1 MPTSLRPGEVLRSR
15 YKIRRVIG
23 QGGMGSIYL
32 ADDLRLEG
40 RLCAVKE
47 VVHDRTLTSD
57 LLQEAR
63 EQFLREATIL
73 ARLDHPNLPKVSDY
87 FSIGGRDYLVMDF
100 VPGKDLRMI
109 MLEAQRKGTFLS
121 EKDVLNWANQLAD
134 ALAYLHGQNPPIL
147 HRDIKPSNLK
157 YTPGG
162 ILKLVDFGLVKILV
176 SDEVTVTIVQGK
188 GTAIYTPLEQY
199 GGQAGHTD
207 TRSDIYAFGA
217 TLYHLLTN
225 TPPVEAHERFLHPDS
240 LIPPRQINPDI
251 SVRTERAILWAM
263 SLHPEDRPP
272 DVETFRRALL
282 GDVETTLSPKVR
294 LPSPTLMDLI
304 SSPLEM
310 SLAILA
316 VGVTLLSLILTFV
329 R

>member
-1 MPTSLRPGEVLRSR
+1 MPTSLKPGEVLRNR
-15 YKIRRVIG
+15 YKIRRIIG

-63 EQFLREATIL
+63 EQFLREATTL

-109 MLEAQRKGTFLS
+109 MLEAQKKGTFLS
-121 EKDVLNWANQLAD
+121 ERDVLTWANQLAN
-134 ALAYLHGQNPPIL
+134 ALTYLHNQNPPIL

-176 SDEVTVTIVQGK
+176 SDEVTVTVVQGK

-199 GGQAGHTD
+199 GGVMGHTD
-207 TRSDIYAFGA
+207 ARSDVYSFGA

-225 TPPVEAHERFLHPDS
+225 TPPVEAHERFLRPDA
-240 LIPPRQINPDI
+240 LIPPRQINPEI

-282 GDVETTLSPKVR
+282 GDVEATISSQVR
-294 LPSPTLMDLI
+294 LPPPTLLDLV
-304 SSPLEM
+304 SSPLELTL
-310 SLAILA
+310 SIIA
-316 VGVTLLSLILTFV
+316 VGVTLLSLILTLI